1 MLGKKEVIEFF
12 QHFEVLLGNGKCD
25 MTKILDELEVF
36 KTYVSMI
43 ISNKSFGYLE
53 VWRHI
58 FTIHK
63 VKAECMNVLH
73 VLEILLVTPFTNVK
87 VERMFSQMTRTKTD

>member
-1 MLGKKEVIEFF
+1 MFGEKEVIEFF
-12 QHFEVLLGNGKCD
+12 RHFEVLLGNGKCD
-25 MTKILDELEVF
+25 MAKILDE
-36 KTYVSMI
+36 TDVSMI

-58 FTIHK
+58 FANHK

-73 VLEILLVTPFTNVK
+73 VLEILLVTPFTKVK

>member
-1 MLGKKEVIEFF
+1 MFGEKEVIEFLR
-12 QHFEVLLGNGKCD
+12 HFEVLLGNGKCD
-25 MTKILDELEVF
+25 MAKILDE
-36 KTYVSMI
+36 TDVSMI

-58 FTIHK
+58 FANHK

>member
-1 MLGKKEVIEFF
+1 MFGEKEVIEFF
-12 QHFEVLLGNGKCD
+12 RHFEVLLGNGKCD
-25 MTKILDELEVF
+25 MAKILDE
-36 KTYVSMI
+36 TDVSMI

-58 FTIHK
+58 FASHK

>member
-1 MLGKKEVIEFF
+1 MFGEKEVIEFF
-12 QHFEVLLGNGKCD
+12 RHFEVLLGNGKCD
-25 MTKILDELEVF
+25 MAKILDE
-36 KTYVSMI
+36 TDVSMI

-58 FTIHK
+58 FANHK